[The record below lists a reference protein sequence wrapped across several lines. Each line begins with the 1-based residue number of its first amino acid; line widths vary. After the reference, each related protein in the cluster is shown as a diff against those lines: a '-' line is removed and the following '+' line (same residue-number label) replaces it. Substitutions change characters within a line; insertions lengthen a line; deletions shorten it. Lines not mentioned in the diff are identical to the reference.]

1 MRRGIVILFKKHIPK
16 GNVFFD
22 GGIRMKIGGI
32 DGRNNLAGERI
43 RELRRKAGWTQA
55 QLAAKLQTEGYPI
68 EQKAI
73 SRIEAGYRVI
83 PDYELPVFAAVLN
96 TTIEELLAGSPGRQ
110 GGNCR
115 RTIFGVS
122 LLPPDVKKGDG
133 LHAR

>member
-32 DGRNNLAGERI
+32 DGRNNLAGERT

-96 TTIEELLAGSPGRQ
+96 TTIEELLAGSSGRQ
-110 GGNCR
+110 G
-115 RTIFGVS
+115 
-122 LLPPDVKKGDG
+122 
-133 LHAR
+133 